1 MIGVIEKLGHISIF
15 FFLPKLCLQKKEKK
29 KKKKKPVYHLNF
41 YLAVNMTQ
49 LLLNYGYE
57 KVQQGE
63 LSQDE

>member
-1 MIGVIEKLGHISIF
+1 MSSFPGQETKILQASSSMP
-15 FFLPKLCLQKKEKK
+15 PKKGEK